1 LLLFD
6 TTLSVNR
13 NQACVSCHMPQTGWT
28 GPISALNATTSA
40 YPGSIRTRFRQR
52 APQSYGYASL
62 APALYYD
69 RNKQDLVGGNFW
81 DTRASGIRLGSP
93 SAEQA
98 EAPFVNPAEMGLP
111 DPACVVQRVSL
122 SPYRSLFEAVWGAA
136 TLDIR
141 WPQDVEQICRRPR
154 PPSPS
159 DTFPVHLS
167 VDGRARASAVY
178 DQIGMAIRAFEA
190 SPEVNAF
197 SSKYDAVRTGR
208 AVFTSLER
216 RGYALF
222 RGKARCN
229 ECHRDS
235 GESPLFTD
243 YTADNLGVPRNSA
256 LPFYG
261 EDHPDAADYLVNP
274 MGGRYVDEGL
284 APSSPVQTIR
294 TTNGRSL
301 RNHTAAGSRRRRCAT
316 SIRDRVRI
324 SLNHTCITDI
334 SKA

>member
-1 LLLFD
+1 
-6 TTLSVNR
+6 
-13 NQACVSCHMPQTGWT
+13 
-28 GPISALNATTSA
+28 
-40 YPGSIRTRFRQR
+40 
-52 APQSYGYASL
+52 
-62 APALYYD
+62 
-69 RNKQDLVGGNFW
+69 
-81 DTRASGIRLGSP
+81 
-93 SAEQA
+93 
-98 EAPFVNPAEMGLP
+98 LP

-136 TLDIR
+136 ALDIR
-141 WPQDVEQICRRPR
+141 WPQDVEEICRRPG

-159 DTFPVHLS
+159 DPFPVHLS

-178 DQIGMAIRAFEA
+178 DQIGIAIRAFEA

-197 SSKYDAVRTGR
+197 GSKYDAVRTRR
-208 AVFTSLER
+208 AAFTSLER

-261 EDHPDAADYLVNP
+261 EDQPDAADYVVNP
-274 MGGRYVDEGL
+274 MGGRYVDEGVGAFL
-284 APSSPVQTIR
+284 AGPDNP
-294 TTNGRSL
+294 NNEWAEL
-301 RNHTAAGSRRRRCAT
+301 AEFTAAGSRRRRCAT
-316 SIRDRVRI
+316 SIRDRVPI
-324 SLNHTCITDI
+324 LLNHTCITDI